1 MQGCVEN
8 ANGARAEPP
17 SSVAC
22 DCPPA
27 DPRSLCED
35 REETKDGASRLRAQA
50 MGHVDGAR

>member
-1 MQGCVEN
+1 MRMPTEHEQNYLAQWLVT
-8 ANGARAEPP
+8 
-17 SSVAC
+17 V
-22 DCPPA
+22 PPA